1 LILLLRYLPMSS
13 IGILRSE
20 PRSSSISYS

>member
-1 LILLLRYLPMSS
+1 LILLLRYLPVSS
-13 IGILRSE
+13 IGILRSG